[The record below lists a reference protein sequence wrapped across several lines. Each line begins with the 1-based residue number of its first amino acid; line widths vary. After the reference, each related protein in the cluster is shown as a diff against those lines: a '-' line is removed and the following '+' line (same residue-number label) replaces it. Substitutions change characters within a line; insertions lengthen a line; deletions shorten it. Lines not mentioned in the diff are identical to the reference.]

1 MSKASQPFL
10 LRLTSSQ
17 LPNWLVGIFTCVFFI
32 LLQALVFEI
41 EGIRHSY
48 RLYSTTF
55 FFILTTGY
63 LVFISRVINNNHE
76 KGFLKLLSYAKL
88 NESEKEANIQEFH
101 DQKLSWKEMLIP
113 ICIGLL
119 HGFFV
124 NGANLSFDNVPYPFL
139 KVYSIIQILIIWIM
153 IWQSTSTYLR
163 NMTKMNRLSRAIE
176 IDILNTEQLMPLTS
190 AGVISILAFIGVYT
204 ILFIESIDSIEL
216 YNPALLPLIPSI
228 IWMVV
233 TPLSGVRKRII
244 SAKELEIS
252 LIEKGIE
259 GDKEALKQ
267 SRIGKNL
274 ENINVVDLMTY
285 KRLITAT
292 PEIPINIPTASRFI
306 FYLIIPFCTWV
317 AASIVDKAIDYLI
330 S

>member
-1 MSKASQPFL
+1 MNKPSQPFL

-17 LPNWLVGIFTCVFFI
+17 LPNWLVGVLTCVFFV

-41 EGIRHSY
+41 EGIKHSY
-48 RLYSTTF
+48 SLYSTTF

-63 LVFISRVINNNHE
+63 LVFISRIINNNHE
-76 KGFLKLLSYAKL
+76 KGFFKLLSCTKL
-88 NESEKEANIQEFH
+88 NESEKQDHIQEFH

-124 NGANLSFDNVPYPFL
+124 NGASFSFKEVPYPFL

-190 AGVISILAFIGVYT
+190 AGVISILAFVGVYT

-228 IWMVV
+228 VWMVV

-244 SAKELEIS
+244 SAKELEIG

-259 GDKEALKQ
+259 GDKKALEK
-267 SRIGKNL
+267 SRIGNNL

-306 FYLIIPFCTWV
+306 FYLIIPFFTWV

-330 S
+330 G